1 MLTLTN
7 TQNEMRPHRHTH
19 VHIPLTLFSAVGS
32 LSLCIL
38 ELVLPK
44 RGVHKNHLKN
54 LLERRLGFLMSGVEP
69 EILCLRQ
76 APRFGK
82 AKGVLCPSHTIDV
95 VPHIW
100 TPNISERVSQ
110 EGLSSLSY
118 HAQYFRERTRD
129 NATIEHVCGLPYTQ
143 MGHRLALY
151 ASSAPAKAPTRH
163 LLL

>member
-1 MLTLTN
+1 MH
-7 TQNEMRPHRHTH
+7 PHRHTH

-54 LLERRLGFLMSGVEP
+54 LLECRLGFLMPGVEP

-118 HAQYFRERTRD
+118 HAQFFRERTRD